1 MTRFSSLCLSML
13 LLCPAMSDEPTKTP
27 PPLVEPKPE
36 QYETDEQ
43 AAATADELEKL
54 YGEKQPEG
62 VRMLVAILRGGMMM
76 GDSGWFG
83 PAETRYTWQ
92 WLAKQQGLEAEA
104 EEIPQKDFKGSELAW
119 KRLDRDGDGRITPRD
134 LDWSDK
140 NPWVQQAGMINRVFR
155 RLNSDGNGRLDKEEL
170 DQFFERVSAGRDFVT
185 IDDFRQALM
194 PPGGAGF
201 LPGDAPSRSMLVKG
215 LFTGE
220 LGSIQ
225 EGPHV
230 GELAPDFTLP
240 SPDGKT
246 TQQLSQLIGEKP
258 VVLVLGNF
266 TCGPFRAYYPEV
278 ENVQQR
284 FGDKANFLMVYVRE
298 AHPEDGW
305 KMESNTRAKVA
316 VKQPT
321 TLKERIAVCEQFR
334 ERLKPTI
341 PVVVDQVPDL
351 VGHLYSGMPARM
363 YVIDTDGKVAYKSG
377 RGPFGFRVGEMDQA
391 LAMALLEQGK

>member
-1 MTRFSSLCLSML
+1 MRTLVLLVSLLWVVPVM
-13 LLCPAMSDEPTKTP
+13 ADETLP
-27 PPLVEPKPE
+27 PPLAELKPE
-36 QYETDEQ
+36 QYETEEQ
-43 AAATADELEKL
+43 ALATADELDML
-54 YGEKQPEG
+54 YGDKQPEG
-62 VRMLVAILRGGMMM
+62 VRMLTAILRGGMMT
-76 GDSGWFG
+76 GNSGWFG
-83 PAETRYTWQ
+83 PAEVRYSWQ
-92 WLAKQQGLEAEA
+92 WLVEQQGLEANA
-104 EEIPQKDFKGSELAW
+104 EEIPQESFKGPELAW

-140 NPWVQQAGMINRVFR
+140 SPWVQQASTINRVFR
-155 RLNSDGNGRLDKEEL
+155 RINSDGNGRLDKEEL
-170 DQFFERVSAGRDFVT
+170 DQFFQRVSAGRDHIT
-185 IDDFRQALM
+185 IDDFREALM

-201 LPGDAPSRSMLVKG
+201 LPGDAPSRSVLVKG
-215 LFTGE
+215 LFAGE
-220 LGSIQ
+220 VGSMN
-225 EGPHV
+225 EGPRV
-230 GELAPDFTLP
+230 DEAAPDFTLQ

-246 TQQLSQLIGEKP
+246 TQQLSKLIGEKP

-284 FGDKANFLMVYVRE
+284 FGDQANFLMVYVRE

-305 KMESNTRAKVA
+305 KMESNTRAKVS

-321 TLKERIAVCEQFR
+321 TFAERVLVCEQFR

-363 YVIDTDGKVAYKSG
+363 YVIDVAGKIAYKSG
-377 RGPFGFRVGEMDQA
+377 RGPFGFRVGEMEQA
-391 LAMALLEQGK
+391 LAMALLEQAK

>member
-1 MTRFSSLCLSML
+1 
-13 LLCPAMSDEPTKTP
+13 MSEEPTSP
-27 PPLVEPKPE
+27 PPLTELKAE

-43 AAATADELEKL
+43 AEATAAELEKT
-54 YGEKQPEG
+54 YGDKQREA
-62 VRMLVAILRGGMMM
+62 VRMLIAILRGGMMT

-83 PAETRYTWQ
+83 PAESRFTWD
-92 WLAKQQGLEAEA
+92 WLKKQQGVGDDA
-104 EEIPQKDFKGSELAW
+104 EEIPKEAFKGPELAW
-119 KRLDRDGDGRITPRD
+119 KRLDRDGDGKITPRD
-134 LDWSDK
+134 LDWSDR

-155 RLNSDGNGRLDKEEL
+155 RLNADGNGRLDKQEL
-170 DQFFERVSAGRDFVT
+170 DEFFERVSAGRDFLT

-201 LPGDAPSRSMLVKG
+201 SQGDAPSRKVLVEG
-215 LFTGE
+215 LFKGE
-220 LGSIQ
+220 VGSMQ

-230 GELAPDFTLP
+230 DEPAPDFTLS

-246 TQQLSQLIGEKP
+246 TIQLSKLIGAKP

-284 FGDKANFLMVYVRE
+284 FGDQANYLMVYVRE

-321 TLKERIAVCEQFR
+321 TLAERIVVCEQFR

-363 YVIDTDGKVAYKSG
+363 YVIDTAGKVAYKSG
-377 RGPFGFRVGEMDQA
+377 RGPFGFRVGEMEQA
-391 LAMALLEQGK
+391 LAMALLETPMPGKKEPR

>member
-1 MTRFSSLCLSML
+1 
-13 LLCPAMSDEPTKTP
+13 MSDEPTKSP

-43 AAATADELEKL
+43 AEATADELEKL
-54 YGEKQPEG
+54 YGETQPEG

-83 PAETRYTWQ
+83 PAENRFTWE
-92 WLAKQQGLEAEA
+92 WLAKQQGLEGDAEG
-104 EEIPQKDFKGSELAW
+104 IPQEKFKGSELAW
-119 KRLDRDGDGRITPRD
+119 KRQDRDGDGRITPRD

-155 RLNSDGNGRLDKEEL
+155 RINSDGNGRLDKEEL
-170 DQFFERVSAGRDFVT
+170 DAFFDRVRADRDFIT

-194 PPGGAGF
+194 PPGGTGF
-201 LPGDAPSRSMLVKG
+201 LPGDAPSRKVLVEG
-215 LFTGE
+215 LFKGE

-225 EGPHV
+225 EGPRV
-230 GELAPDFTLP
+230 GDEAPDFTLA
-240 SPDGKT
+240 SPDGKET
-246 TQQLSQLIGEKP
+246 IQLSKLIGEKP

-284 FGDKANFLMVYVRE
+284 FGDQAKFLLVYVRE

-321 TLKERIAVCEQFR
+321 SLTERIAVCEQFR

-363 YVIDTDGKVAYKSG
+363 YVIDTAGKIAYKSG
-377 RGPFGFRVGEMDQA
+377 RGPFGFRVGEMEQA
-391 LAMALLEQGK
+391 LAMALLEQAQ

>member
-1 MTRFSSLCLSML
+1 MRFASLVLIIFL
-13 LLCPAMSDEPTKTP
+13 VTPLMSDDSKSP
-27 PPLVEPKPE
+27 PPLKELKPE
-36 QYETDEQ
+36 QYETEEQ
-43 AAATADELEKL
+43 ATATADELEKL

-62 VRMLVAILRGGMMM
+62 VRMLVAILRGGMMG

-83 PAETRYTWQ
+83 PAENRYTWK
-92 WLAKQQGLEAEA
+92 WLVTQQAAPEDT
-104 EEIPQKDFKGSELAW
+104 EEIPQEAFKGPELAW
-119 KRLDRDGDGRITPRD
+119 KRLDRDGDGKITPRD
-134 LDWSDK
+134 LDWSDR
-140 NPWVQQAGMINRVFR
+140 NPWIQQAGIINRVFR

-170 DQFFERVSAGRDFVT
+170 DEFFQRVSAGRDFIT

-201 LPGDAPSRSMLVKG
+201 LPGDAPNRKVLVEG
-215 LFTGE
+215 LFKGE

-225 EGPHV
+225 EGPRV
-230 GELAPDFTLP
+230 DEEAPDFALS

-246 TQQLSQLIGEKP
+246 TVQLSKLVGAKP

-284 FGDKANFLMVYVRE
+284 FGDQANYLMVYVRE

-321 TLKERIAVCEQFR
+321 TLAERVAVCEQFR

-363 YVIDTDGKVAYKSG
+363 YVIDTNGKVAYKSG
-377 RGPFGFRVGEMDQA
+377 RGPFGFRVGEMEQA
-391 LAMALLEQGK
+391 LAMALLEQSK

>member
-1 MTRFSSLCLSML
+1 
-13 LLCPAMSDEPTKTP
+13 MSDEPTKSP

-43 AAATADELEKL
+43 AEATAGELEKL
-54 YGEKQPEG
+54 YGETQPEG

-83 PAETRYTWQ
+83 PAENRFTWE
-92 WLAKQQGLEAEA
+92 WLAEQQGLEADA
-104 EEIPQKDFKGSELAW
+104 EGIPQEKFKGSELAW

-155 RLNSDGNGRLDKEEL
+155 RINRDGNGRLDKEEL
-170 DQFFERVSAGRDFVT
+170 DAFFDRVRADRDFIT

-201 LPGDAPSRSMLVKG
+201 LPGDAPSRKVLVEG
-215 LFTGE
+215 LFKGE

-225 EGPHV
+225 EGPRV
-230 GELAPDFTLP
+230 GDQAPDFTLA
-240 SPDGKT
+240 SPDGKET
-246 TQQLSQLIGEKP
+246 IQLSKLIGEKP

-284 FGDKANFLMVYVRE
+284 FGDQAKFLMVYVRE

-321 TLKERIAVCEQFR
+321 SLAERIAVCEQFR

-363 YVIDTDGKVAYKSG
+363 YVIDTEGKVAYKSG
-377 RGPFGFRVGEMDQA
+377 RGPFGFRVGEMEQA
-391 LAMALLEQGK
+391 LGMALLEQAQ

>member
-1 MTRFSSLCLSML
+1 MRFASLALSIL
-13 LLCPAMSDEPTKTP
+13 LVTPLMSDEPTKP
-27 PPLVEPKPE
+27 PPLVELKLD
-36 QYETDEQ
+36 QYETDQQ
-43 AAATADELEKL
+43 AEATADELEKL

-62 VRMLVAILRGGMMM
+62 VRMLVAILRGGMMG

-83 PAETRYTWQ
+83 PAENRYTFK
-92 WLAKQQGLEAEA
+92 WLLKQQGAAEDA
-104 EEIPQKDFKGSELAW
+104 EEIAQETFKGPELAW
-119 KRLDRDGDGRITPRD
+119 KRLDRDGDGKITPRD
-134 LDWSDK
+134 LDWSDR
-140 NPWVQQAGMINRVFR
+140 NPWVQQAGIINRVFR

-194 PPGGAGF
+194 PPAGAGF
-201 LPGDAPSRSMLVKG
+201 LPGDAPNRKVLVEG
-215 LFTGE
+215 LFKGE

-225 EGPHV
+225 EGPRV
-230 GELAPDFTLP
+230 DEEAPDFTLS

-246 TQQLSQLIGEKP
+246 TVQLSKLIGAKP

-284 FGDKANFLMVYVRE
+284 FGDQANYLMVYVRE

-321 TLKERIAVCEQFR
+321 TLAERIVVCEQFR

-363 YVIDTDGKVAYKSG
+363 YVIDTNGKVAYKSG
-377 RGPFGFRVGEMDQA
+377 RGPFGFRVGEMEQA
-391 LAMALLEQGK
+391 LAMALLEQSK